1 MRAMV
6 LVGLVLLACG
16 EGSGD
21 DGAGGAGS
29 AGQPPDEAPRC
40 EAPQVE
46 PCPEGTTYGTGENG
60 GVWAR
65 EWCADDRDIASVMVS
80 RKDGKL
86 TTYTVGAT
94 TTGCW
99 PSGAAWMVQTCP
111 TEDCQRCWDESGEP
125 VACDDQ
131 AVAARY
137 NAAWGL

>member
-1 MRAMV
+1 MRARM
-6 LVGLVLLACG
+6 LLGLVLLACG
-16 EGSGD
+16 EWSGG
-21 DGAGGAGS
+21 DGAGGGGG

-46 PCPEGTTYGTGENG
+46 PCPEGETYFQRGWAENHAEG
-60 GVWAR
+60 CEDAR
-65 EWCADDRDIASVMVS
+65 RFASVLVG